1 MQKRRLLFEKCLIHL
16 ASLNL
21 IKTAEGKAIS
31 LKQSSRR
38 NWWIEFERLNIPI
51 KIKTEKKGSA
61 SMMMNNGRLWK
72 LDKQNVKKK
81 RKTWL
86 SFPSCLLSAH
96 WCLSLSW
103 VQHIS
108 SRALRDFSKEKGK
121 SLHLFTRDKT
131 CFPEL
136 SLAEIN
142 EMPV

>member
-31 LKQSSRR
+31 LKQSSRM

-61 SMMMNNGRLWK
+61 SMMMNNSRLWK

-81 RKTWL
+81 KEKLGFL
-86 SFPSCLLSAH
+86 SPPASF
-96 WCLSLSW
+96 
-103 VQHIS
+103 QHIDVYLCREYNIFLPVHFGTS
-108 SRALRDFSKEKGK
+108 QRKKE
-121 SLHLFTRDKT
+121 SHCT
-131 CFPEL
+131 CL
-136 SLAEIN
+136 QEIKHVFLN
-142 EMPV
+142 